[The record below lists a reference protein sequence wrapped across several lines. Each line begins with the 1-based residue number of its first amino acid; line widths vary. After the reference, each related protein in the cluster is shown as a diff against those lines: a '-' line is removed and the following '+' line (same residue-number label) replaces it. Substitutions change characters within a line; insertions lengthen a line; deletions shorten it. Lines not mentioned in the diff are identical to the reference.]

1 MNPRSKLPVAIDRRS
16 RLERAFSIDE
26 LRLLARRCVPR
37 MVFDFIDGGADDEIT
52 VRRNREA
59 FDRVELAPRALV
71 NVETRDQSV
80 TVLGRRLPTP
90 LVLGPAGLAGVAYPG
105 GEATVAGAAG
115 QRGVPFV
122 LSTAG
127 SASIEDV
134 AAVATGPLWF
144 QLYMWRDRE
153 ITASLVDRAIVAD
166 YDTLCLTVDVPMSG
180 QRERD
185 LRNGFVIPP
194 RVTLRNAI
202 DIARHP
208 MWARRV
214 LGGPPVTFGNFAD
227 RGGPNDV
234 VTLGQIVNSQ
244 LNPTATWDD
253 AAWLRRMWPRTMVIK
268 GILDVDDARRAADAG
283 ADGIVVSNHGG
294 RQLDGVP
301 ATLDVLP
308 EIVDAVGDRVEVLL
322 DGGVRR
328 GTDVVKALGLGARGC
343 LIARPYMYGLAAGGA
358 AGVLRSID
366 VLVSEIDRTMALLGC
381 PSLAAI
387 VDGRVRPVRP
397 SGRSLIYDNV

>member
-1 MNPRSKLPVAIDRRS
+1 M
-16 RLERAFSIDE
+16 
-26 LRLLARRCVPR
+26 
-37 MVFDFIDGGADDEIT
+37 
-52 VRRNREA
+52 
-59 FDRVELAPRALV
+59 
-71 NVETRDQSV
+71 
-80 TVLGRRLPTP
+80 
-90 LVLGPAGLAGVAYPG
+90 
-105 GEATVAGAAG
+105 
-115 QRGVPFV
+115 PFV

-166 YDTLCLTVDVPMSG
+166 YDTLCLTVDLPMSG
-180 QRERD
+180 HRERD
-185 LRNGFVIPP
+185 PRNGFVIPP

-208 MWARRV
+208 RWARRV

-227 RGGPNDV
+227 RGGPSDV
-234 VTLGQIVNSQ
+234 VTLGQIVNRQ

-294 RQLDGVP
+294 RQLDASLRPSTCCPRSSTSSATASRCSSTAASVAGPMWSRHLGSERATASSPGPTCTASPP
-301 ATLDVLP
+301 AELREYCAASTCLS
-308 EIVDAVGDRVEVLL
+308 
-322 DGGVRR
+322 
-328 GTDVVKALGLGARGC
+328 ARST
-343 LIARPYMYGLAAGGA
+343 ARWP
-358 AGVLRSID
+358 
-366 VLVSEIDRTMALLGC
+366 LLGC

-397 SGRSLIYDNV
+397 SGRSLIYDNVRHV